1 MKISHFTLLS
11 LIILN
16 VGAQASTSLL
26 LQIGKDKTAPFSVGK
41 VERESEEFQQIS
53 TDGDSPVR
61 ALVFKTVIKL
71 NEEAGIKTA
80 TSPNGKVKIEKN
92 TLTVEAET
100 QNAEVI
106 LNNPNGKKDS
116 ILIKRSYSGTKVFLD
131 GCDKSFP
138 ELRTDSKLSENFALG
153 VQCYI
158 RGGRNKAVTI
168 SVPTSARILSSS
180 FFDILG
186 KGERWR
192 VYELPS
198 TTQNQQAIGNVLIEV
213 GKSELNFSFIS
224 PKSEEEGL
232 QKAVQGLQVENTALK
247 VENKELKTKVMSL
260 AQKNQKL
267 TKAERNYLER
277 IADLLSSVFDVSFG
291 LGVNSLNL
299 DVQESDYGPLQ
310 KTSAPISAQ
319 MKVESQ
325 AFFETY
331 FLDISSTSSL
341 PIAGDEDGLEYF
353 SLDAGGSYLLYDK
366 GSFKVYPKLLMSY
379 RSFMHP
385 KSALA
390 VQVGQLGPGVRVTYD
405 LTKNI
410 NKINFQLGTQPLGSS
425 SVKSHFLT
433 ALEYVHTFS
442 GNKSWDLGLKLEM
455 NSFSVENVKGQSR
468 NLNSTLFLVQVSL

>member
-1 MKISHFTLLS
+1 MKTIYFNLFFPILLHAVAQANTSLMLQTGKANNKTTPFTL
-11 LIILN
+11 
-16 VGAQASTSLL
+16 
-26 LQIGKDKTAPFSVGK
+26 GK
-41 VERESEEFQQIS
+41 VELESEEFQQIS

-61 ALVFKTVIKL
+61 VLVFKTVIKL
-71 NEEAGIKTA
+71 GDSAGIKTA
-80 TSPNGKVKIEKN
+80 TSLATKVKLEKN

-100 QNAEVI
+100 QNAEVV
-106 LNNPNGKKDS
+106 LTNSKGNKES
-116 ILIKRSYSGTKVFLD
+116 LLIQRSYAGTKVFLD
-131 GCDKSFP
+131 NCDKSFP

-198 TTQNQQAIGNVLIEV
+198 TTQNQQVIGNVLIEV

-247 VENKELKTKVMSL
+247 TENKELKTKVMSL

-291 LGVNSLNL
+291 LGMNSLNL
-299 DVQESDYGPLQ
+299 DVQASDYGPLQ
-310 KTSAPISAQ
+310 KANAPISAQ

-325 AFFETY
+325 AFFEKY

-341 PIAGDEDGLEYF
+341 PIAGDEDGLEVFFTGYGRF
-353 SLDAGGSYLLYDK
+353 LSL
-366 GSFKVYPKLLMSY
+366 
-379 RSFMHP
+379 
-385 KSALA
+385 
-390 VQVGQLGPGVRVTYD
+390 
-405 LTKNI
+405 I
-410 NKINFQLGTQPLGSS
+410 
-425 SVKSHFLT
+425 
-433 ALEYVHTFS
+433 
-442 GNKSWDLGLKLEM
+442 
-455 NSFSVENVKGQSR
+455 
-468 NLNSTLFLVQVSL
+468 